1 MTECLFCLEGTT
13 EAGELL
19 EFDFT
24 KYEFACKC
32 KIHTHAN
39 CWMLFTIHKG
49 RSECPICHKVFTAA
63 TTVQSHQIIHVP
75 TIVVVEHAVVQRNRC
90 TNSKINCCV
99 VVVAF
104 AAIIGFIVLRQI
116 S

>member
-13 EAGELL
+13 EANELL
-19 EFDFT
+19 LFDFT

-39 CWMLFTIHKG
+39 CWMLFIIHKG
-49 RSECPICHKVFTAA
+49 RTECPICHKVFGEA
-63 TTVQSHQIIHVP
+63 HQIIQVP
-75 TIVVVEHAVVQRNRC
+75 TLVVVEHPVVERNRC
-90 TNSKINCCV
+90 TNSKISCCV
-99 VVVAF
+99 VIVAC
-104 AAIIGFIVLRQI
+104 AMLLGFIMIRHT